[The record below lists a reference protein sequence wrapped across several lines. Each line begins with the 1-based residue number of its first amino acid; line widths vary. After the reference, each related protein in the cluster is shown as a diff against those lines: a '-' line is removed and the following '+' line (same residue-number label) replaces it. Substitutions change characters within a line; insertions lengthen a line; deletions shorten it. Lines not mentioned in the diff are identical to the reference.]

1 MDDVLL
7 CDPGLTTN
15 PQSHRTNQQG
25 CHKTMANSVDYF
37 NGTETHRNSVTDNA
51 ISTESNVV
59 MIKTDDFTPE

>member
-1 MDDVLL
+1 
-7 CDPGLTTN
+7 
-15 PQSHRTNQQG
+15 
-25 CHKTMANSVDYF
+25 MANSVDYF